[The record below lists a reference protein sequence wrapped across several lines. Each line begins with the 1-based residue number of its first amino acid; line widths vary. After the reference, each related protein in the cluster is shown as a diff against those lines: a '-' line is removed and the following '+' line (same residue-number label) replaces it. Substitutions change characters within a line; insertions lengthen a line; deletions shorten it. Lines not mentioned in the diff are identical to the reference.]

1 MDLSYQALD
10 KGNSTVSAPADVT
23 AEVSDGYGSIQGN
36 TYTAGWVAGMETIS
50 LSSLSQGVSGTS
62 SLYVTNQ
69 LSDIAVKADGKAVSS
84 LNVDGGQ
91 TVQFSQTATYNG
103 KNVAIGQ
110 KNFQYTLTGDPIG
123 TISDTGLLTID
134 EDASGSAVL
143 SIASG
148 GVVKKIDIEV
158 NGIFSDINGHWA
170 EPYIAEMYEQG
181 IVSGTGA
188 GKFSPESDIRRADF
202 MVMLYRAAGSPAAED
217 GDDEGFADVQD
228 DAYYA
233 EAVKWAKSLGIAK
246 GDGTNFRPMASMTRE
261 DAFCFLD
268 RYLEEAGIQLT
279 EPSGE
284 ELNAFSD
291 GGEVSEYAKESVAAL
306 TAAGIVNGS
315 GGKIRPQGMLTRA
328 EMCKILSVSLKK

>member
-1 MDLSYQALD
+1 MCIRDR
-10 KGNSTVSAPADVT
+10 NSTVSAPADVT

-148 GVVKKIDIEV
+148 GVVKKINIEV

-188 GKFSPESDIRRADF
+188 GKFSPESDICRA
-202 MVMLYRAAGSPAAED
+202 
-217 GDDEGFADVQD
+217 
-228 DAYYA
+228 
-233 EAVKWAKSLGIAK
+233 
-246 GDGTNFRPMASMTRE
+246 
-261 DAFCFLD
+261 
-268 RYLEEAGIQLT
+268 
-279 EPSGE
+279 
-284 ELNAFSD
+284 
-291 GGEVSEYAKESVAAL
+291 
-306 TAAGIVNGS
+306 
-315 GGKIRPQGMLTRA
+315 
-328 EMCKILSVSLKK
+328 

>member
-1 MDLSYQALD
+1 
-10 KGNSTVSAPADVT
+10 
-23 AEVSDGYGSIQGN
+23 
-36 TYTAGWVAGMETIS
+36 METIS

-148 GVVKKIDIEV
+148 GVVKKINIEV
-158 NGIFSDINGHWA
+158 NGIFSDISGHWA

-181 IVSGTGA
+181 IVSGTGCR
-188 GKFSPESDIRRADF
+188 K
-202 MVMLYRAAGSPAAED
+202 
-217 GDDEGFADVQD
+217 
-228 DAYYA
+228 
-233 EAVKWAKSLGIAK
+233 
-246 GDGTNFRPMASMTRE
+246 
-261 DAFCFLD
+261 
-268 RYLEEAGIQLT
+268 IQ
-279 EPSGE
+279 SGE
-284 ELNAFSD
+284 RYQESGFYGYALQSCRFSCRR
-291 GGEVSEYAKESVAAL
+291 G
-306 TAAGIVNGS
+306 
-315 GGKIRPQGMLTRA
+315 R
-328 EMCKILSVSLKK
+328 